1 MLTIEPLG
9 AAFLGLAQSSHEETD
24 LLTSPGFDLAD
35 RMFFHTE
42 KCARLSGQPV
52 SE

>member
-1 MLTIEPLG
+1 MLIIEPLG
-9 AAFLGLAQSSHEETD
+9 VAFLGLAQSSHEEPD

-42 KCARLSGQPV
+42 KCAYLSGQPV